1 MTDTNEKFLA
11 QVELNELAEAMDA
24 KYRIGLNGRSFA
36 VEAKIEGIAVYVKVT
51 LEHVEKTF
59 VYPAEARIDFKKEEM
74 TANEAVLFLIDYI
87 DTYFEEF
94 LLEEDEE
101 LYLPIDWSKQKYEAV
116 EFEVRGQI
124 KNEKLE
130 DMADDILKKSGFFD
144 EPQ

>member
-1 MTDTNEKFLA
+1 MTDTKEKFLT
-11 QVELNELAEAMDA
+11 QEELNELAEAMDD

-36 VEAKIEGIAVYVKVT
+36 VEAKVEGIGVLVKVT
-51 LEHVEKTF
+51 LEHPEKTF

-74 TANEAVLFLIDYI
+74 TANEAALFLIDYI

-101 LYLPIDWSKQKYEAV
+101 LYLPIDWAKHTYEAV
-116 EFEVRGQI
+116 EFEVKGQI

-130 DMADDILKKSGFFD
+130 DMADDLLRESGFFD

>member
-1 MTDTNEKFLA
+1 
-11 QVELNELAEAMDA
+11 MDD

-36 VEAKIEGIAVYVKVT
+36 VEAKLEGIGVLVKVT
-51 LEHVEKTF
+51 LEHPDKTF

-74 TANEAVLFLIDYI
+74 TANEAALFLIDYI

-101 LYLPIDWSKQKYEAV
+101 LYLPIDWAKHTYEAV
-116 EFEVRGQI
+116 DFEVKGQI

-130 DMADDILKKSGFFD
+130 DMADDLLKGIRIF
-144 EPQ
+144 

>member
-1 MTDTNEKFLA
+1 MTDKKEKFLT
-11 QVELNELAEAMDA
+11 QEELNELAEAMDD

-36 VEAKIEGIAVYVKVT
+36 IEAKVEGIGVLVKVT
-51 LEHVEKTF
+51 LENSEKTF
-59 VYPAEARIDFKKEEM
+59 VYPVEARIDFKKEEM
-74 TANEAVLFLIDYI
+74 TENKSALFLIDYI

-101 LYLPIDWSKQKYEAV
+101 LYLPIDWAKHTYEAV

-130 DMADDILKKSGFFD
+130 DMADELLKKSGFFD
-144 EPQ
+144 ESE